1 MLKLDWSLLWTALN
15 VLIWYILIKTFLFK
29 PVNNIIA
36 KRNEKNQA
44 IRKEAEDA
52 RAEALALKEQYQ
64 KMIDGAEAEG
74 EAIKEKSREE
84 AKVEYEHIVEDA
96 GKKAQVVMDEA
107 HIKIEEEQR
116 EDHCLLSA
124 PLLFHRND
132 GAFSALELLPL
143 IIEAG
148 ELFVIRILFL
158 LQVLELWKIG
168 PNCRVRHPFIDV
180 SVLLLKDADPVLHLL

>member
-107 HIKIEEEQR
+107 HIKIEEEHKKMLRDSENQMA
-116 EDHCLLSA
+116 D
-124 PLLFHRND
+124 FV
-132 GAFSALELLPL
+132 
-143 IIEAG
+143 IEATRKLLVKNSG
-148 ELFVIRILFL
+148 EENDTALYEQFL
-158 LQVLELWKIG
+158 AEEEEKIG
-168 PNCRVRHPFIDV
+168 
-180 SVLLLKDADPVLHLL
+180 SGK

>member
-64 KMIDGAEAEG
+64 KIG
-74 EAIKEKSREE
+74 R
-84 AKVEYEHIVEDA
+84 
-96 GKKAQVVMDEA
+96 A
-107 HIKIEEEQR
+107 H
-116 EDHCLLSA
+116 
-124 PLLFHRND
+124 
-132 GAFSALELLPL
+132 
-143 IIEAG
+143 
-148 ELFVIRILFL
+148 V
-158 LQVLELWKIG
+158 
-168 PNCRVRHPFIDV
+168 
-180 SVLLLKDADPVLHLL
+180 